1 MDLPQ
6 EPTCLISAANN
17 HYFLNMLDRFIT
29 SVAVPVIAGLHFPKM
44 DRRKMQCT
52 YDDIQ
57 IEPHESSRPSD
68 QALTLHYPSGNH
80 NDI

>member
-1 MDLPQ
+1 MDLHH

-17 HYFLNMLDRFIT
+17 HCFLNKLDRFIT

-57 IEPHESSRPSD
+57 IEPHESSRPYMVSP
-68 QALTLHYPSGNH
+68 TKR
-80 NDI
+80 